1 MGLRVGRR
9 QPSACP
15 GRRQPGGFPGAAVG
29 VGRSSASH
37 PAAPPRKMGVLG
49 DRFREGLGAKRCGEE
64 KVARKNAF
72 FGWKPG
78 RNSFDSFCIFLFF

>member
-1 MGLRVGRR
+1 MPREK
-9 QPSACP
+9 ATWWI
-15 GRRQPGGFPGAAVG
+15 PGGSSGCGAFFG
-29 VGRSSASH
+29 VA
-37 PAAPPRKMGVLG
+37 PPPAPPRKMGVLG